1 MAERMVE
8 VPGGR
13 VWTEV
18 TGDGRGIPLLL
29 LHGGPGIPSYY
40 LDSLRDLGAE
50 RPVILYDQLGCGR
63 SEHPSSPE
71 QYQAERFVQ
80 EVGDVRS
87 ALGLQRVHVLGQSWG
102 GMLAVMYALTAP
114 RGLVSLVLASPVI
127 DTQRWVADC
136 SKLKAELPAEVR
148 DVIDDH
154 EARGYQGCP
163 EYAAANLDW
172 WRRHV
177 CRMRPF
183 PESLEKALQGMNAEC
198 YEIMW
203 GPSEFTCTGN
213 LHDVELSARLPEITS
228 PVLFTCGRHDEA
240 RPESTRHFA
249 SLIAGAETE
258 VFQESSHMAHLE
270 ESDRFLRRVSRFL
283 TETDAQ
289 QP

>member
-1 MAERMVE
+1 
-8 VPGGR
+8 
-13 VWTEV
+13 
-18 TGDGRGIPLLL
+18 
-29 LHGGPGIPSYY
+29 
-40 LDSLRDLGAE
+40 
-50 RPVILYDQLGCGR
+50 
-63 SEHPSSPE
+63 
-71 QYQAERFVQ
+71 
-80 EVGDVRS
+80 
-87 ALGLQRVHVLGQSWG
+87 
-102 GMLAVMYALTAP
+102 
-114 RGLVSLVLASPVI
+114 
-127 DTQRWVADC
+127 
-136 SKLKAELPAEVR
+136 VR

-270 ESDRFLRRVSRFL
+270 EPERFLRRVSRFL
-283 TETDAQ
+283 AEADAQ